1 VKPLTVFALLCLVL
15 LPLSVASA
23 AAPAMPTAAAGPFR
37 VGGDVTKPEKLAGD
51 PPAYPAKA
59 REARVSGSVIL
70 EAVITEGGDVSEVR
84 VLKGQPAGLSEA
96 AVKAVESWKFKPAT
110 KAGLPVPVYYILTV
124 SFQVGPP
131 DDPYEVLQKI
141 AAARAEW
148 PDPPAPDAERVAAIE
163 AAVTSGSTT
172 LALTAGWATG
182 YRGESRSALMT
193 WIGAQALRQ
202 AQQRLAAVR
211 DTERTAMAELGLG
224 AVNAAITN
232 EGPNARTWWV
242 AEANAYKHLLLKVL
256 AEQTADPVA
265 KEQTVRESVQ
275 ALGEAVQTY
284 NAMTSAAIR
293 SQARNEAPP
302 NER

>member
-1 VKPLTVFALLCLVL
+1 VKPLTVFALLCLAL
-15 LPLSVASA
+15 LPLSAA
-23 AAPAMPTAAAGPFR
+23 AAPAVPTAAEGPFR
-37 VGGDVTKPEKLAGD
+37 VGDEVTKPEKLSGD

-59 REARVSGSVIL
+59 REAGVSGIVIL
-70 EAVITEGGDVSEVR
+70 EAVINEGGEVRDVR

-110 KAGLPVPVYYILTV
+110 KAGLPVPVYYTLTV
-124 SFQVGPP
+124 NFQTGPP

-141 AAARAEW
+141 ASARAEW
-148 PDPPAPDAERVAAIE
+148 PEPPAPDAERVAAIE
-163 AAVTSGSTT
+163 AAVTSGSTS

-182 YRGESRSALMT
+182 YRGDSRSALMT
-193 WIGAQALRQ
+193 WIGEQALHQ
-202 AQQRLAAVR
+202 AQQRPVAVR
-211 DTERTAMAELGLG
+211 DTERTAMAEIGLG

-232 EGPNARTWWV
+232 EGLNARTWWV

-265 KEQTVRESVQ
+265 KEQTARESFQ
-275 ALGEAVQTY
+275 ALAEAVQTY
-284 NAMTSAAIR
+284 NALTSAAVR
-293 SQARNEAPP
+293 NQARNEAPT